1 MLAIINEIR
10 DRQEQENSINIRSE
24 QKNKFITIEELQMTL
39 YDTFLSEKKEKLDN
53 ILLMCICS
61 MLGQSKLANEIFYDA
76 ESNIVYR
83 GFKYGENSQAESELS
98 AKIFYVGVKTYYD
111 TSLLKQKKD
120 TNVTAYSKMYGMFLV
135 TFSMFLNEYNLYG
148 TVMTKDEFRIYS
160 EMYRERSPEKLKKL
174 IGDKSFLGED
184 SKQPIYLEKLQQYIK
199 ESDIY

>member
-1 MLAIINEIR
+1 
-10 DRQEQENSINIRSE
+10 
-24 QKNKFITIEELQMTL
+24 
-39 YDTFLSEKKEKLDN
+39 
-53 ILLMCICS
+53 
-61 MLGQSKLANEIFYDA
+61 
-76 ESNIVYR
+76 
-83 GFKYGENSQAESELS
+83 
-98 AKIFYVGVKTYYD
+98 
-111 TSLLKQKKD
+111 
-120 TNVTAYSKMYGMFLV
+120 MFLV